1 MNTMHPAL
9 LLRPG
14 ALFAAML
21 VATPALAL
29 DFHGYMRSGSP
40 TAHREAETAKAHR
53 G

>member
-21 VATPALAL
+21 LATPALAL
-29 DFHGYMRSGSP
+29 DFQDVYKRQQPPSSWRCR
-40 TAHREAETAKAHR
+40 ALSR
-53 G
+53 